1 MDVIT
6 QAIFGA
12 AAGQATL
19 GRRLPRSA
27 WLAGALGGYLP
38 DADIFITFPGDSL
51 STWLIHRHF
60 THGVGFLLVGAL
72 LAVLPLLLFA
82 SARRSAVPLYLAALA
97 GICTHGVLDSCTS
110 FGTVLYWPFSQRRVG
125 WDLVAIIDPL
135 VSLPLLALLVWSI
148 VRGWHGPRPGT
159 RRIVA
164 IGLVWCAAYI
174 GILGGVQRGRA
185 LEVQRLLAQERGHGV
200 ERSRVLMA
208 PGQNFVFRSVYEHQ
222 GRVWADTIRVPW
234 LGRPTA
240 WRGESTPRL
249 RPGFP
254 PLDALPPAVAS
265 DVGRFD
271 AFTQG
276 WTVEHPEDPALLT
289 DARYGVTPD
298 SFLALWSIR
307 LPEPGRGG
315 RVEFVRSMSLARRR
329 AGELLDAILG
339 RDPRLTPVGP

>member
-12 AAGQATL
+12 AAGQAAL

-60 THGVGFLLVGAL
+60 THGVGFLPVGAL
-72 LAVLPLLLFA
+72 IAILPLMLFA
-82 SARRSAVPLYLAALA
+82 AARRQAVPLYLAAFA
-97 GICTHGVLDSCTS
+97 GICTHGLLDACTS
-110 FGTVLYWPFSQRRVG
+110 FGTVICWPFSEERVS

-135 VSLPLLALLVWSI
+135 VSVPLLALLVWSA
-148 VRGWHGPRPGT
+148 VRGWRGPRPGT
-159 RRIVA
+159 RRIA
-164 IGLVWCAAYI
+164 SIGLAWCVAYI
-174 GILGGVQRGRA
+174 GVLGSVQRARA
-185 LEVQRLLAQERGHGV
+185 LDAQHSLADERGHQV

-208 PGQNFVFRSVYEHQ
+208 PGQNILFRSIYEHQ

-234 LGRPTA
+234 VGAPTA
-240 WRGESTPRL
+240 WRGTSTPRL
-249 RPGFP
+249 RPGVA
-254 PLDALPPAVAS
+254 PLDILPLAVTHQVA
-265 DVGRFD
+265 RFD

-276 WTVEHPEDPALLT
+276 WTVGHPDDPALLT

-298 SFLALWSIR
+298 TFVALWSLR
-307 LPEPGRGG
+307 LPEAGEGG
-315 RVEFVRSMSLARRR
+315 RVELERNMGLARRR
-329 AGELLDAILG
+329 AGDLIDAILG
-339 RDPRLTPVGP
+339 RDARLRPLDR